1 MLYYFTEV
9 IFVVKQTNK
18 EKLSITLD
26 SDVYEELVKRAEKDD
41 RSLSSMINV
50 LLKGIMMEKGQK

>member
-1 MLYYFTEV
+1 M
-9 IFVVKQTNK
+9 VKQNNK

-50 LLKGIMMEKGQK
+50 LLKGTMMEKSQGEK

>member
-1 MLYYFTEV
+1 
-9 IFVVKQTNK
+9 VVKQTNK

-26 SDVYEELVKRAEKDD
+26 LDVFEYVSDLADKDS

-50 LLKGIMMEKGQK
+50 LLKGMMEKENK

>member
-1 MLYYFTEV
+1 
-9 IFVVKQTNK
+9 VVKQTNK

-26 SDVYEELVKRAEKDD
+26 LDVFEYVSNLANKDS

-50 LLKGIMMEKGQK
+50 LLKEVMIEKEKK

>member
-1 MLYYFTEV
+1 M
-9 IFVVKQTNK
+9 VKQTNK

-26 SDVYEELVKRAEKDD
+26 IDVFQYVSDLADKDS

-50 LLKGIMMEKGQK
+50 LLKGIMEKEKK

>member
-1 MLYYFTEV
+1 M
-9 IFVVKQTNK
+9 VKQMNK

-26 SDVYEELVKRAEKDD
+26 LDVFHFVSDLADKES

-50 LLKGIMMEKGQK
+50 LLKGLMEKEQK

>member
-1 MLYYFTEV
+1 M
-9 IFVVKQTNK
+9 VKQTNK

-26 SDVYEELVKRAEKDD
+26 IEVFQYVSELADKDS

-50 LLKGIMMEKGQK
+50 LLKGLMEKDKQ